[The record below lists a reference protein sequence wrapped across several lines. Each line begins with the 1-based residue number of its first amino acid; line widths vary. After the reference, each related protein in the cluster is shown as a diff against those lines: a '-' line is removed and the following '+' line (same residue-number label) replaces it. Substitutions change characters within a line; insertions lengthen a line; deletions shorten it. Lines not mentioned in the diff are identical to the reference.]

1 MISLLRGK
9 IAEKSLGKIVIDIQ
23 GVGYGVTVPLS
34 TYYRLPERGN
44 ETELKIYT
52 HMKEDGIEL
61 FGFLTA
67 DERKIFTS
75 LLGVA
80 GVGPRVATNILSSIS
95 PGELVSAISS
105 GDLVKKKIPGIG
117 PKLALRL
124 ITELKDKVSEIQPA
138 GDDLEKMEILEDI
151 ISALIT
157 LGYKRNEIDQRIS
170 QLQEVTSKEKDIE
183 KALKESLKIMS
194 MLSI

>member
-9 IAEKSLGKIVIDIQ
+9 IAEKSLGKIVIDIH

-34 TYYRLPERGN
+34 TYYRLPEWGS

-52 HMKEDGIEL
+52 HMKGDGIEL
-61 FGFLTA
+61 FGFLTE
-67 DERKIFTS
+67 DERRIFTS

-117 PKLALRL
+117 PKLASRL
-124 ITELKDKVSEIQPA
+124 ITELKDKVSMIQPA
-138 GDDLEKMEILEDI
+138 GDDREKMEILEDI
-151 ISALIT
+151 ISALIN
-157 LGYKRNEIDQRIS
+157 LGYKRNEIDERIS

-183 KALKESLKIMS
+183 KALKESLKIMRRV
-194 MLSI
+194 

>member
-9 IAEKSLGKIVIDIQ
+9 IAEKSLGRIVIDIH

-34 TYYRLPERGN
+34 TYYRLPERGS

-52 HMKEDGIEL
+52 HIKEDGIEL
-61 FGFLTA
+61 FGFLTE
-67 DERKIFTS
+67 DERRIFTS
-75 LLGVA
+75 LLSVS

-95 PGELVSAISS
+95 PGELVLAISS

-138 GDDLEKMEILEDI
+138 GDRGEKIGILEDI
-151 ISALIT
+151 ISALVN
-157 LGYKRNEIDQRIS
+157 LGYKRNEIDERIS
-170 QLQEVTSKEKDIE
+170 RIEEVTSEEKDIE
-183 KALKESLKIMS
+183 KALKESLKIMKRV
-194 MLSI
+194 

>member
-1 MISLLRGK
+1 MNDWVERELDTEEGGVAGRSMISLLRGK

-67 DERKIFTS
+67 DERKRYRERLKRIPKDYEK
-75 LLGVA
+75 GVRKSA
-80 GVGPRVATNILSSIS
+80 TEGKENTEKRKKTKNLNLFSVSPVA
-95 PGELVSAISS
+95 
-105 GDLVKKKIPGIG
+105 KK
-117 PKLALRL
+117 
-124 ITELKDKVSEIQPA
+124 
-138 GDDLEKMEILEDI
+138 
-151 ISALIT
+151 
-157 LGYKRNEIDQRIS
+157 
-170 QLQEVTSKEKDIE
+170 
-183 KALKESLKIMS
+183 
-194 MLSI
+194 

>member
-9 IAEKSLGKIVIDIQ
+9 IAEKSLGKIVIDIH

-34 TYYRLPERGN
+34 TYYRLPERGS

-52 HMKEDGIEL
+52 HMKGDGIEL
-61 FGFLTA
+61 FGFLTE
-67 DERKIFTS
+67 DERRIFTS

-117 PKLALRL
+117 PKLASRL
-124 ITELKDKVSEIQPA
+124 ITELKDKVSMIQPA
-138 GDDLEKMEILEDI
+138 GDDREKMEILEDI
-151 ISALIT
+151 ISALIN
-157 LGYKRNEIDQRIS
+157 LGYKRSEIDQRIS
-170 QLQEVTSKEKDIE
+170 QLQEVTLKEKDIE
-183 KALKESLKIMS
+183 KALKESLKIMRRV
-194 MLSI
+194 

>member
-9 IAEKSLGKIVIDIQ
+9 IAEKSLGRIVIDIH

-34 TYYRLPERGN
+34 TYYRLPEQGS
-44 ETELKIYT
+44 ETELRIYT

-61 FGFLTA
+61 FGFLTE
-67 DERKIFTS
+67 DERRIFTS
-75 LLGVA
+75 LLSVS

-95 PGELVSAISS
+95 PGELVLAISS

-138 GDDLEKMEILEDI
+138 GDRGEKIGILEDI
-151 ISALIT
+151 ISALVN
-157 LGYKRNEIDQRIS
+157 LGYKRNEIDERIS
-170 QLQEVTSKEKDIE
+170 RIEEITSKENDIE
-183 KALKESLKIMS
+183 KALKESLKIMRRV
-194 MLSI
+194 